1 VAEPLQ
7 PLSQTVMQSNV
18 ASLDSK
24 TDSQTKV
31 FCILSDERVFR
42 SKSPVM
48 FSTVFKR
55 TGLNALYV
63 PFRVEAEQIGWAI
76 KSLRVLNIA
85 GANVTIPYKETVIPY
100 LDVLSEGAQIIG
112 SINTITCIGEVL
124 KGYNTNAIGLMN
136 ALEEAEYEPA
146 GKPALVFG
154 TGGAARA
161 VVFMLKWLNAEP
173 IFVTGRSP
181 EKIRQLVS
189 RLGGEAVAL
198 DTVFDQPVS
207 ASIVVNAT
215 SVSSYNESPELSARI
230 GRLNVPGCELMLDL
244 NYGRSKNFW
253 QDMARARKLRFMDG
267 LPSLA
272 YQARYTFKLWT
283 GVVVDPGEFIKALAT
298 A

>member
-1 VAEPLQ
+1 MKNYAAIR
-7 PLSQTVMQSNV
+7 N
-18 ASLDSK
+18 SK
-24 TDSQTKV
+24 TDIPTKV

-55 TGLNALYV
+55 VGINALYV
-63 PFRVEAEQIGWAI
+63 PFRVETEQIGWAI

-85 GANVTIPYKETVIPY
+85 GANVTVPYKETVIPY

-112 SINTITCIGEVL
+112 SINTITCVAEVL

-136 ALEEAEYEPA
+136 ALEEAGYDPA

-198 DTVFDQPVS
+198 DAVFDQPVS
-207 ASIVVNAT
+207 ANIVVNAT
-215 SVSSYNESPELSARI
+215 SVSGYEESPELSARV
-230 GRLNVPGCELMLDL
+230 GRLNVPGCELVLDL

-253 QDMARARKLRFMDG
+253 QDMARARNVRFMDG

-272 YQARYTFKLWT
+272 YQARYTFTLWT
-283 GVVVDPGEFIKALAT
+283 GAVLDPEEFIKALAT

>member
-1 VAEPLQ
+1 
-7 PLSQTVMQSNV
+7 MNRNV

-48 FSTVFKR
+48 FSTVFER
-55 TGLNALYV
+55 TGINAQYV
-63 PFRVEAEQIGWAI
+63 PFRVEVEQIGWAI

-85 GANVTIPYKETVIPY
+85 GANVTIPYKEAVIPY

-112 SINTITCIGEVL
+112 SINTITCVGDVL

-136 ALEEAEYEPA
+136 ALEEAGYEPA
-146 GKPALVFG
+146 AKPALVFG

-181 EKIRQLVS
+181 EKVKQLVS
-189 RLGGEAVAL
+189 RLGGEALAL
-198 DTVFDQPVS
+198 DTVFDRPVS
-207 ASIVVNAT
+207 ANIVVNAT
-215 SVSSYNESPELSARI
+215 SVSGYEESPELSARV
-230 GRLNVPGCELMLDL
+230 GRLEVPDCELMLDL

-253 QDMARARKLRFMDG
+253 QDMARARNVRFMDG

-283 GVVVDPGEFIKALAT
+283 GVVVEPEEFITALA
-298 A
+298 AA